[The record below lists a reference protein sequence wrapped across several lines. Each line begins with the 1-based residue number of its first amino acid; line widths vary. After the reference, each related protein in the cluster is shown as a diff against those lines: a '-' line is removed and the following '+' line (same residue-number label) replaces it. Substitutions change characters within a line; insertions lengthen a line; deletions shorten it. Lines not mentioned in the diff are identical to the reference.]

1 MNGPLPPSIELA
13 RLYEKTSQR
22 GTRYFVGRLG
32 LARIT
37 LLPGEAA
44 EDGTATWRLLLQ
56 EAPKR
61 QGQTNRPVSNSPRAR
76 LTSTRRRQAAGP
88 VASAPMPNDSVTDL
102 WAGPTELRAGSKMWG
117 SNPDIVGD
125 GDFR

>member
-1 MNGPLPPSIELA
+1 VNGAFPPSIELA

-37 LLPGEAA
+37 LLPGDAA

-56 EAPKR
+56 EAPKSRASTDR
-61 QGQTNRPVSNSPRAR
+61 QAGNASRPRSPG
-76 LTSTRRRQAAGP
+76 TRRRQPAIPAAG
-88 VASAPMPNDSVTDL
+88 APMPNHSVADL
-102 WAGPTELRAGSKMWG
+102 WGEP
-117 SNPDIVGD
+117 
-125 GDFR
+125 

>member
-1 MNGPLPPSIELA
+1 VNGAFPPSIELA

-56 EAPKR
+56 EAPKASTDR
-61 QGQTNRPVSNSPRAR
+61 QAGNSSRSRSTA
-76 LTSTRRRQAAGP
+76 TRRRQAAIPAAG
-88 VASAPMPNDSVTDL
+88 APMPNDSVTDL
-102 WAGPTELRAGSKMWG
+102 WASPV
-117 SNPDIVGD
+117 P
-125 GDFR
+125 

>member
-1 MNGPLPPSIELA
+1 MSAPFPPSIELA

-56 EAPKR
+56 EAPKAS
-61 QGQTNRPVSNSPRAR
+61 TNRQAGNASRPRSPG
-76 LTSTRRRQAAGP
+76 TRRRQAAIPAAG
-88 VASAPMPNDSVTDL
+88 APMPNNSVTDL
-102 WAGPTELRAGSKMWG
+102 WARPV
-117 SNPDIVGD
+117 P
-125 GDFR
+125 